1 MCIVFHL
8 TLSLSIYIYVHIQT
22 ALLMELASQHV
33 CNAEVNQPY
42 SLGGLNLQLFTIT
55 TLRLG
60 INLAY

>member
-1 MCIVFHL
+1 
-8 TLSLSIYIYVHIQT
+8 
-22 ALLMELASQHV
+22 MELASQHV